1 MAAVDAIE
9 TYVSEL
15 PALRARRLAHSEWGI
30 TVPGEELDGEPL
42 DVGLRLADGLLRAQA
57 VALHGASDLD
67 PWMLLWW
74 NRQTRLVRVPDL
86 QTFRLTIATLALDGP
101 GPVSKAVTGSE
112 TDDIDASRSRAVV
125 VPTSGAARQ
134 LRRTLEDQ
142 GLQRDRVLVLPE
154 IVTREH
160 LYDRLHSRL
169 PDPPLRLTPFER
181 DAIAQRAAREAATTG
196 PTLSFQL
203 RPGLI
208 GEMLRFYDHLR
219 RQSQRVNRFEE
230 LITEALAGEA
240 SSDRGA
246 ERMRQQTRFLAETFR
261 A

>member
-1 MAAVDAIE
+1 M
-9 TYVSEL
+9 
-15 PALRARRLAHSEWGI
+15 
-30 TVPGEELDGEPL
+30 
-42 DVGLRLADGLLRAQA
+42 
-57 VALHGASDLD
+57 
-67 PWMLLWW
+67 
-74 NRQTRLVRVPDL
+74 
-86 QTFRLTIATLALDGP
+86 
-101 GPVSKAVTGSE
+101 TGSE

-181 DAIAQRAAREAATTG
+181 DAIAQRSAREAATNG
-196 PTLSFQL
+196 PAPSFQL

-208 GEMLRFYDHLR
+208 AEMLRFYDHLR

-230 LITEALAGEA
+230 LITEALGGEA

-246 ERMRQQTRFLAETFR
+246 ERMRQQTRLLAETFR
-261 A
+261 AYERHIFQLQACDEHTLRERLIAEPAASRCATSS